1 MSLPDWFERTSDL
14 PYDRHKYKV
23 HTKTGRTHIFDDYEQ
38 VRAIWFQSKQLLS
51 HIEVLDK
58 ETKQKG
64 FKEKT
69 NERKSRKN

>member
-1 MSLPDWFERTSDL
+1 MSLPERFEQTSDL
-14 PYDRHKYKV
+14 PYDRHDYKV
-23 HTKTGRTHIFDDYEQ
+23 HAQSGQTYILDNYMDVQ
-38 VRAIWFQSKQLLS
+38 AVWFQNKHLLS

-69 NERKSRKN
+69 NERKGRKN

>member
-1 MSLPDWFERTSDL
+1 MVLPKWFERTSDL
-14 PYDRHKYKV
+14 PYDRQRYKV
-23 HTKTGRTHIFDDYEQ
+23 HTKTGKTHIFDDYEQ